1 MARKKRRSKNKSNIA
16 TRAMSP
22 QHRHG
27 RGIGEPANWAKTFD
41 RNELLIVFGLLAV
54 TLLVYAQVIS
64 HQFIVLDD
72 NHYVYQNEVVK
83 RGLTWSGIAWAFTT
97 FHSANWHP
105 VTWLSHMLDCQIFGL
120 HAGGHLFVNALLHAC
135 NTLLLFLFFRRAT
148 AAKWQSAIVAALF
161 ALHPLHVESVAWA
174 AERKDT
180 LSTLFGLLTL
190 SAYANYVAAPCWRR
204 YAMVAISMALGLMA
218 KPTLVTWPFVLL
230 LLDYWPLG
238 RLQWQKSS
246 GMRGFLKAVLPL
258 VREKV
263 PLFFLAA
270 ASVVI
275 TLVAQSRGGA
285 IRTFLDVPVSLRL
298 SNAIVS
304 YTKYL
309 FRTIW
314 PNDLTFYYPF
324 PSTDLSIWSV
334 VCAIVLLTAITI
346 LVFRQRIQ
354 RPYLLVGWLW
364 FVGTLVPMLGLVQVG
379 SAALADRYYY
389 VPSIGLFVAIVFGLS
404 DVATPLHINRG
415 AIGALTI
422 AVLSSFACLTAVQ
435 VSRWRNTATLFQ
447 YTSSVVPD
455 NRLVENYFGTSMGD
469 SGRYDQAAAHFQK
482 ALEIRPE
489 TLISDADILSNV
501 GLLLMREGKLAK
513 ATEPLNEALR
523 LNPNSATV
531 HYDLGLVLLKL
542 GKPEESIPHFSAAIR
557 LNPDWDLARENLKR
571 AQEQS
576 AAQR

>member
-1 MARKKRRSKNKSNIA
+1 
-16 TRAMSP
+16 
-22 QHRHG
+22 
-27 RGIGEPANWAKTFD
+27 
-41 RNELLIVFGLLAV
+41 
-54 TLLVYAQVIS
+54 
-64 HQFIVLDD
+64 
-72 NHYVYQNEVVK
+72 
-83 RGLTWSGIAWAFTT
+83 
-97 FHSANWHP
+97 
-105 VTWLSHMLDCQIFGL
+105 
-120 HAGGHLFVNALLHAC
+120 
-135 NTLLLFLFFRRAT
+135 
-148 AAKWQSAIVAALF
+148 
-161 ALHPLHVESVAWA
+161 
-174 AERKDT
+174 
-180 LSTLFGLLTL
+180 
-190 SAYANYVAAPCWRR
+190 
-204 YAMVAISMALGLMA
+204 
-218 KPTLVTWPFVLL
+218 
-230 LLDYWPLG
+230 
-238 RLQWQKSS
+238 
-246 GMRGFLKAVLPL
+246 
-258 VREKV
+258 
-263 PLFFLAA
+263 
-270 ASVVI
+270 
-275 TLVAQSRGGA
+275 
-285 IRTFLDVPVSLRL
+285 
-298 SNAIVS
+298 
-304 YTKYL
+304 
-309 FRTIW
+309 
-314 PNDLTFYYPF
+314 
-324 PSTDLSIWSV
+324 